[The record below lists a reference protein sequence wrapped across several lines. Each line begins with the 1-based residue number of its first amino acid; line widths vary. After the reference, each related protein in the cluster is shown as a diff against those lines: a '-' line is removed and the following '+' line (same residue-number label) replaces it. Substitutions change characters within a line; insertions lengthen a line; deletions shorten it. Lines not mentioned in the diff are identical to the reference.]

1 MTAKRL
7 ELAEQQLDE
16 REDGALAMRFAF
28 MALARALDEAGALP
42 LGTLQGHLARAADQL
57 RSESGPGPRD
67 LSPVAAQVDSLRAD
81 LALLR

>member
-7 ELAEQQLDE
+7 ELVERQLDE
-16 REDGALAMRFAF
+16 REDEALALRFAF

-42 LGTLQGHLARAADQL
+42 LETLQGHLDRLAAQL
-57 RSESGPGPRD
+57 REGDETGSRD
-67 LSPVAAQVDSLRAD
+67 LSPVAAKVDSLRGD